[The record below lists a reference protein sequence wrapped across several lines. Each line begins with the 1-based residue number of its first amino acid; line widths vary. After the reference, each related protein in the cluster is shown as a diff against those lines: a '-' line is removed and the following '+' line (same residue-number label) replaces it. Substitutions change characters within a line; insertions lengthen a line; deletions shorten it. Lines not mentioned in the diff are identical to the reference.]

1 MTASDE
7 ARIHR
12 ISLRLPDDLHQR
24 AKAASERDHRSLHGE
39 LLHLIERGLD
49 AASQGEDHHQ
59 GG

>member
-24 AKAASERDHRSLHGE
+24 AKEASERDRRSLHSE
-39 LLHLIERGLD
+39 LLYLIERGLGEVG
-49 AASQGEDHHQ
+49 QGEVHDQ